1 MTLRGLNP
9 ARQISEVDVPV
20 RAAADNNGRDAPAVA
35 LPFHGAADLPHVH
48 VDSYNLELRDAE
60 GFIGDKA
67 SGRAFRKLL
76 EDIRKEAKGATDTD
90 LASTREMSKSE
101 LDAILTGDD
110 LGAAAIVQGAIEEF
124 AQSLANVAQRFLRQK
139 SWKDVERIVVGGGLR
154 RSRVGE
160 IAILRAA
167 MLLRQADL
175 DVEMWPLGYHPDH
188 AGLIGGLQLLAS
200 DVMRE
205 HDGFI
210 AVDIGGTNI
219 RCGIV
224 TIRRKDKLGDT
235 AEVERL
241 LHWRHRDERLGRE
254 AVLDHLGGMMREL
267 TERAGKKKLRLAPVI
282 AVGCPGL
289 IAGDGWIKRGAQN
302 LPGNWE
308 GEDFNLT
315 EALHERMPR
324 IGGRSISVALH
335 NDAVVQGLSEVYR
348 MRDVKRW
355 AALTIG
361 TGLGNAS
368 YTNVKDQSGARG
380 APATD

>member
-1 MTLRGLNP
+1 MATSTAKQQMRG
-9 ARQISEVDVPV
+9 D
-20 RAAADNNGRDAPAVA
+20 GREPEAVA
-35 LPFHGAADLPHVH
+35 LPYHGAADLPHVH

-60 GFIGDKA
+60 GFVGDKA

-76 EDIRKEAKGATDTD
+76 EEIRKDAKGTIETDM
-90 LASTREMSKSE
+90 ASTHDMSKSE

-124 AQSLANVAQRFLRQK
+124 AQNLAGVAQRFLRQK

-154 RSRVGE
+154 RSRIGE
-160 IAILRAA
+160 IAILRAGI
-167 MLLRQADL
+167 LLRQADL
-175 DVEMWPLGYHPDH
+175 DLEIWPLSHHPDE
-188 AGLIGGLQLLAS
+188 AGLLGGLQLLAP

-210 AVDIGGTNI
+210 AIDIGGTNI

-224 TIRRKDKLGDT
+224 TIRRRDRLGDT
-235 AEVERL
+235 AKVERL
-241 LHWRHRDERLGRE
+241 LHWRHRDEKLGRE

-267 TERAGKKKLRLAPVI
+267 SDRADKKKLRLAPVI
-282 AVGCPGL
+282 AVGCPGV

-315 EALHERMPR
+315 ESLHERMPR

-335 NDAVVQGLSEVYR
+335 NDAVVQGLSEVFR

-368 YTNVKDQSGARG
+368 YTNVKAEE
-380 APATD
+380 

>member
-1 MTLRGLNP
+1 MTVS
-9 ARQISEVDVPV
+9 AKTRQK
-20 RAAADNNGRDAPAVA
+20 RNNGREAEPVA
-35 LPFHGAADLPHVH
+35 LPWHGAADLPHVH

-60 GFIGDKA
+60 GFIGDRA

-76 EDIRKEAKGATDTD
+76 EQIRKDAKETTDTD
-90 LASTREMSKSE
+90 MASTRDMSKSE

-110 LGAAAIVQGAIEEF
+110 LAAAAIVQGAIEEF
-124 AQSLANVAQRFLRQK
+124 AQNLAAVAQRFLRQQ
-139 SWKDVERIVVGGGLR
+139 SWKGVERIVVGGGLR
-154 RSRVGE
+154 RSRIGE

-167 MLLRQADL
+167 ILLRQADL
-175 DVEMWPLGYHPDH
+175 EVEMWPLSHHPDE
-188 AGLIGGLQLLAS
+188 AGLLGGLQLLAP
-200 DVMRE
+200 DVMRD
-205 HDGFI
+205 HDGFVAI
-210 AVDIGGTNI
+210 DIGGTNI
-219 RCGIV
+219 RSGIV
-224 TIRRKDKLGDT
+224 TIRRKDRLGDT
-235 AEVERL
+235 AKVEHL
-241 LHWRHRDERLGRE
+241 LHWRHRDEKLGRE

-267 TERAGKKKLRLAPVI
+267 SGRAEKKKLRLAPVI
-282 AVGCPGL
+282 AVGCPGV

-335 NDAVVQGLSEVYR
+335 NDAVVQGLSEVFR

-368 YTNVKDQSGARG
+368 YTNVK
-380 APATD
+380 

>member
-1 MTLRGLNP
+1 MAGTTV
-9 ARQISEVDVPV
+9 AASAKSRQK
-20 RAAADNNGRDAPAVA
+20 RNNGRDDEPVA
-35 LPFHGAADLPHVH
+35 LPYHGAADLPHVH

-76 EDIRKEAKGATDTD
+76 DDIRKDAKGTTETEMAPVSD
-90 LASTREMSKSE
+90 MSKAE
-101 LDAILTGDD
+101 LDAILTGED
-110 LGAAAIVQGAIEEF
+110 LAAAAIVQGAIEEF
-124 AQSLANVAQRFLRQK
+124 AQNLAAVAQRFLRQQ
-139 SWKDVERIVVGGGLR
+139 SWKGVERIVVGGGLR

-175 DVEMWPLGYHPDH
+175 DVEIWPLGHHPDH
-188 AGLIGGLQLLAS
+188 AGLIGGLQLLAP
-200 DVMRE
+200 DVMRD
-205 HDGFI
+205 HDGFM
-210 AVDIGGTNI
+210 AVDIGGTNL

-224 TIRRKDKLGDT
+224 TIRRKDRLGDT
-235 AEVERL
+235 AKVEHL
-241 LHWRHRDERLGRE
+241 LHWRHRDERPGRDE
-254 AVLDHLGGMMREL
+254 ALDHLGGMMREL
-267 TERAGKKKLRLAPVI
+267 VDEAGKRKLRLAPVV

-289 IAGDGWIKRGAQN
+289 IANDGWIKRGAQN

-308 GEDFNLT
+308 AEDFILT
-315 EALHERMPR
+315 EALYERLPR
-324 IGGRSISVALH
+324 LGGHSISVALH
-335 NDAVVQGLSEVYR
+335 NDAVVQGLSEVFR

-368 YTNVKDQSGARG
+368 YTNVRREE
-380 APATD
+380 

>member
-1 MTLRGLNP
+1 MTAKT
-9 ARQISEVDVPV
+9 ARKP
-20 RAAADNNGRDAPAVA
+20 RTHNGRDPEPVA
-35 LPFHGAADLPHVH
+35 LPYHGAADLPAVH

-67 SGRAFRKLL
+67 SGRAFRVLL
-76 EDIRKEAKGATDTD
+76 DTLRQDAGD
-90 LASTREMSKSE
+90 LAGSDLSPGRDISKKEM
-101 LDAILTGDD
+101 DAILTGED
-110 LGAAAIVQGAIEEF
+110 LGAAAVLHGAIEEF
-124 AQSLANVAQRFLRQK
+124 AQNLSAVAQRFLRQQA
-139 SWKDVERIVVGGGLR
+139 WKGVERIVVGGGLR

-167 MLLRQADL
+167 LLLRQADI
-175 DVEMWPLGYHPDH
+175 DIEMVPLSHHPDE
-188 AGLIGGLQLLAS
+188 AGLLGGLQLLAP
-200 DVMRE
+200 DVMRD

-210 AVDIGGTNI
+210 AIDIGGTNL

-224 TIRRKDKLGDT
+224 TLKPRDRLGNT
-235 AEVERL
+235 AEVVRL
-241 LHWRHRDERLGRE
+241 LHWRHRDERPGRE
-254 AVLDHLGGMMREL
+254 EALDHLGGMMREL
-267 TERAGKKKLRLAPVI
+267 ATRAARRKWRLAPVV

-315 EALHERMPR
+315 EALRERLPR
-324 IGGRSISVALH
+324 IDGQSISIALH
-335 NDAVVQGLSEVYR
+335 NDAVVQGLSEVWR
-348 MRDVKRW
+348 MRDVKCW

-368 YTNVKDQSGARG
+368 YTNLEA
-380 APATD
+380 

>member
-1 MTLRGLNP
+1 VAASTAKQQMRG
-9 ARQISEVDVPV
+9 D
-20 RAAADNNGRDAPAVA
+20 GREPDAVA
-35 LPFHGAADLPHVH
+35 LPYHGAADLPHVH

-60 GFIGDKA
+60 GFVGDKA

-76 EDIRKEAKGATDTD
+76 EDIRRDAKGAADM
-90 LASTREMSKSE
+90 ASTRDMSKSE
-101 LDAILTGDD
+101 LDAILTGDN

-124 AQSLANVAQRFLRQK
+124 AQNLANVAQRFLRQH
-139 SWKDVERIVVGGGLR
+139 SWKGVERIVVGGGLR

-167 MLLRQADL
+167 TLLRQADF
-175 DVEMWPLGYHPDH
+175 DVDVVPLSHHPDE
-188 AGLIGGLQLLAS
+188 AGLLGGLQLLAPE
-200 DVMRE
+200 VMRD
-205 HDGFI
+205 HDGFVAI
-210 AVDIGGTNI
+210 DIGGTNI

-224 TIRRKDKLGDT
+224 TIRRKDQLGDT
-235 AEVERL
+235 AKVERL
-241 LHWRHRDERLGRE
+241 LHWRHRDEKLGRE

-267 TERAGKKKLRLAPVI
+267 SDRAEKKKLRLAPVI
-282 AVGCPGL
+282 AVGCPGV

-335 NDAVVQGLSEVYR
+335 NDAVVQGLSEVFR

-368 YTNVKDQSGARG
+368 YTNVKGEE
-380 APATD
+380 

>member
-1 MTLRGLNP
+1 MATST
-9 ARQISEVDVPV
+9 ARQQTRGE
-20 RAAADNNGRDAPAVA
+20 GREPNAVA
-35 LPFHGAADLPHVH
+35 LPYHGAADLPHVH

-67 SGRAFRKLL
+67 SGRAFRRLL
-76 EDIRKEAKGATDTD
+76 EDIRKEARGATETD
-90 LASTREMSKSE
+90 MASTRDMSKSE

-124 AQSLANVAQRFLRQK
+124 AQNLAAVSQRFLRQQ

-154 RSRVGE
+154 RSRIGE

-167 MLLRQADL
+167 TLLRQADL
-175 DVEMWPLGYHPDH
+175 NVEMWPLSHHPDE
-188 AGLIGGLQLLAS
+188 AGLLGGLQLLAPN
-200 DVMRE
+200 VMRD
-205 HDGFI
+205 HDGFVAI
-210 AVDIGGTNI
+210 DIGGTNI

-224 TIRRKDKLGDT
+224 TIRRKDRLGDT
-235 AEVERL
+235 AKVERL
-241 LHWRHRDERLGRE
+241 LHWRHRDEKLGRE

-267 TERAGKKKLRLAPVI
+267 SDRADRKKLRLAPVI
-282 AVGCPGL
+282 AVGCPGV

-324 IGGRSISVALH
+324 LGGRSISVALH
-335 NDAVVQGLSEVYR
+335 NDAVVQGLSEVFR

-355 AALTIG
+355 AVLTIG

-368 YTNVKDQSGARG
+368 YTNLPDKA
-380 APATD
+380 

>member
-1 MTLRGLNP
+1 M
-9 ARQISEVDVPV
+9 AQ
-20 RAAADNNGRDAPAVA
+20 AAKKIRSSPQNNGREPTPVA
-35 LPFHGAADLPHVH
+35 LPYHGAADLPHVH

-60 GFIGDKA
+60 GFVGDKA
-67 SGRAFRKLL
+67 SGRAFRTLL
-76 EDIRKEAKGATDTD
+76 DNLRREAGD
-90 LASTREMSKSE
+90 LAETKLSPARDISKKEMDE
-101 LDAILTGDD
+101 ILTGDD
-110 LGAAAIVQGAIEEF
+110 LGAAAILHGTIEEF
-124 AQSLANVAQRFLRQK
+124 AQNLVAVSQRFLKQK
-139 SWKDVERIVVGGGLR
+139 SWHGVERIVVGGGLR

-167 MLLRQADL
+167 MLLREAEIE
-175 DVEMWPLGYHPDH
+175 VEMVPLSHHPDE
-188 AGLIGGLQLLAS
+188 AGLLGGLQLLAPE
-200 DVMRE
+200 VMRD

-210 AVDIGGTNI
+210 AIDIGGTNL

-224 TIRRKDKLGDT
+224 TISRKDKLGDT
-235 AEVERL
+235 AAVERL

-267 TERAGKKKLRLAPVI
+267 TGRAAKKKLRLAPVI

-289 IAGDGWIKRGAQN
+289 IANDGWIKRGAQN

-308 GEDFNLT
+308 AEDFNLT
-315 EALHERMPR
+315 ESLHERMPR
-324 IGGRSISVALH
+324 IDGRSISIALH
-335 NDAVVQGLSEVYR
+335 NDAVVQGLSEVAQ

-368 YTNVKDQSGARG
+368 YTNLKA
-380 APATD
+380 

>member
-1 MTLRGLNP
+1 MASTAKRQTRGNGG
-9 ARQISEVDVPV
+9 
-20 RAAADNNGRDAPAVA
+20 AASAVA
-35 LPFHGAADLPHVH
+35 LPYHGAADLPHVH

-67 SGRAFRKLL
+67 SGRAFRRLL
-76 EDIRKEAKGATDTD
+76 EEIRRDAKGTTDTEM
-90 LASTREMSKSE
+90 ASTRDMSKSE
-101 LDAILTGDD
+101 LDAILTGED

-124 AQSLANVAQRFLRQK
+124 AQNLAAVAQRFLRQQ
-139 SWKDVERIVVGGGLR
+139 SWKGVERIVVGGGLR

-167 MLLRQADL
+167 ILLRQAGI
-175 DVEMWPLGYHPDH
+175 DVEMWPLGHHPDH
-188 AGLIGGLQLLAS
+188 AGLIGGLQLLAP
-200 DVMRE
+200 DAMRE

-210 AVDIGGTNI
+210 AIDIGGTNL

-224 TIRRKDKLGDT
+224 TIRSKDRLGDT
-235 AEVERL
+235 AKVERL
-241 LHWRHRDERLGRE
+241 LHWRHRDEQLGRE

-267 TERAGKKKLRLAPVI
+267 TARAEKKKFRLAPVV

-315 EALHERMPR
+315 EALYERLPR
-324 IGGRSISVALH
+324 VNGDSITVALH
-335 NDAVVQGLSEVYR
+335 NDAVVQGLSEAYR
-348 MRDVKRW
+348 MQDVKRW
-355 AALTIG
+355 AVLTIG

-368 YTNVKDQSGARG
+368 YTNVK
-380 APATD
+380 

>member
-1 MTLRGLNP
+1 MTVS
-9 ARQISEVDVPV
+9 AKTRQK
-20 RAAADNNGRDAPAVA
+20 RNNGRDAEPVA
-35 LPFHGAADLPHVH
+35 LPWHGAADLPHVH

-60 GFIGDKA
+60 GFIGDRA

-76 EDIRKEAKGATDTD
+76 EQIRKDAKETTDTD
-90 LASTREMSKSE
+90 MASTRDMSKSE

-110 LGAAAIVQGAIEEF
+110 LAAAAIVQGAIEEF
-124 AQSLANVAQRFLRQK
+124 AQNLAAVAQRFLRQQ
-139 SWKDVERIVVGGGLR
+139 SWKGVERIVVGGGLR
-154 RSRVGE
+154 RSRIGE

-167 MLLRQADL
+167 ILLRQADL
-175 DVEMWPLGYHPDH
+175 EVEMWPLSHHPDE
-188 AGLIGGLQLLAS
+188 AGLLGGLQLLAP
-200 DVMRE
+200 DVMRD
-205 HDGFI
+205 HDGFVAI
-210 AVDIGGTNI
+210 DIGGTNI
-219 RCGIV
+219 RSGIV
-224 TIRRKDKLGDT
+224 TIRRKDRLGDT
-235 AEVERL
+235 AKVEHL
-241 LHWRHRDERLGRE
+241 LHWRHRDEKLGRE

-267 TERAGKKKLRLAPVI
+267 SGRAEKKKLRLAPVI
-282 AVGCPGL
+282 AVGCPGV

-335 NDAVVQGLSEVYR
+335 NDAVVQGLSEVFR

-368 YTNVKDQSGARG
+368 YTNVE
-380 APATD
+380 